1 MGASLPAQMFWFKH
15 MKVQSGIKSRAW
27 AGEKVATN
35 TYAKA
40 TSKRTTGSSSPCA
53 SSVLHTLCPAPV
65 YRTWQLTAL
74 GPITSPL
81 QPSIDSLSPFSPLH
95 WDL

>member
-40 TSKRTTGSSSPCA
+40 TSKRTMGSSSPCA

-74 GPITSPL
+74 GHITSPL

>member
-1 MGASLPAQMFWFKH
+1 MEASLPAQMFWFKH
-15 MKVQSGIKSRAW
+15 MKVQSGIKSRTW

-40 TSKRTTGSSSPCA
+40 TSKRMMGPSSPCP

-65 YRTWQLTAL
+65 YTTQQLTAL
-74 GPITSPL
+74 GHIASPL
-81 QPSIDSLSPFSPLH
+81 QPSIDSLSSFSPLH
-95 WDL
+95 LDL